1 VRAGLKWLVL
11 FLPRRQLTCS
21 WVITKP
27 KELPHPHPHPW
38 MLLWF
43 FVCCRLYFFAKARL
57 RCKAELMGAI
67 SYTLC
72 AMDAINLLIS
82 RTRRGSIHSGHSVVL
97 IPSLYASVAVQKI
110 KERALKNKEK
120 DGTTRPR

>member
-1 VRAGLKWLVL
+1 
-11 FLPRRQLTCS
+11 
-21 WVITKP
+21 
-27 KELPHPHPHPW
+27 
-38 MLLWF
+38 
-43 FVCCRLYFFAKARL
+43 
-57 RCKAELMGAI
+57 
-67 SYTLC
+67 
-72 AMDAINLLIS
+72 MDAINLLIS